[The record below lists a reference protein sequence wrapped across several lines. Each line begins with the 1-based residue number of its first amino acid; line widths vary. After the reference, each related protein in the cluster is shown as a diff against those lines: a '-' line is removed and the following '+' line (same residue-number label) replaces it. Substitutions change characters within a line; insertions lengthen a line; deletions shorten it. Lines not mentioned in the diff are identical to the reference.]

1 VRRERERGEVLSARY
16 LELLDF
22 GDDGVDERA
31 LGEVDQ
37 LVDVVRVAVLDERE
51 VGEIHA
57 PTTPTSC

>member
-1 VRRERERGEVLSARY
+1 LSARY